1 MCTSYVTVEDEIFVQ
16 EGRIFGAGVFVNGT
30 KLSIFS
36 CYSPT
41 DTKVY
46 SDTTRDAFYSTL
58 SKAIKTT
65 S

>member
-1 MCTSYVTVEDEIFVQ
+1 MFKITHAPRVTVEDEIFVQ
-16 EGRIFGAGVFVNGT
+16 ERRIVRAYVIVNGT

-46 SDTTRDAFYSTL
+46 FDTTKYAFYSTL
-58 SKAIKTT
+58 SKSI
-65 S
+65 